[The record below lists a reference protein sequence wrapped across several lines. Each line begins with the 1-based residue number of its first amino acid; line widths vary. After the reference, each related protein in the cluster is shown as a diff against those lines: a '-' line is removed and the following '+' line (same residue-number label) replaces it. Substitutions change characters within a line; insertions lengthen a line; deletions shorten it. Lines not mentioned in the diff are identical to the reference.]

1 MKKALLA
8 LLLAGAALPALSC
21 PHCYRAPDGRTYCS
35 NQGCYIAMG
44 IRGHSAEAPDSAKS
58 IGTKSVAR
66 PAIALDKNN
75 PEPWR
80 QAIAGLKA
88 DGNAKD
94 AAALQEQFD
103 KTFPAR

>member
-1 MKKALLA
+1 MKKTLLA
-8 LLLAGAALPALSC
+8 LLLAGAALPAFSC
-21 PHCYRAPDGRTYCS
+21 PRCYTAPNGATYCS
-35 NQGCYIAMG
+35 NAGCSVATG
-44 IRGHSAEAPDSAKS
+44 VRGHSAEVPDSAKS